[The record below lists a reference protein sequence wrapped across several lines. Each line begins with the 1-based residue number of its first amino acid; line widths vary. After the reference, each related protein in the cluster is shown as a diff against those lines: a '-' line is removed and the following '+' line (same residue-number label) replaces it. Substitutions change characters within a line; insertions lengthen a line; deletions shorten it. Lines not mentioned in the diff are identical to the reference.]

1 MATLEEAVTSALT
14 FLRAATG
21 VMPQIGARKPN
32 TEPQLGALPRRN
44 LVLGNQ
50 TESRNLELCR
60 DAHSLN
66 LVLGKQHRAAQLG
79 TLPSRNLVLG
89 NQTQSLNLGSGT
101 KHRATT
107 RCSANPLLGIPK
119 LGSFA
124 ADFHTGHLT
133 PLEQTL
139 RWTDPK
145 KNKMQLRLK
154 KSPKAE

>member
-50 TESRNLELCR
+50 TQSR
-60 DAHSLN
+60 N

-89 NQTQSLNLGSGT
+89 EKTQSLNLGSGT

-107 RCSANPLLGIPK
+107 RCSANPLLGILK